1 MLDSIPFICFLS
13 FLVDAGV
20 DDDGLERCISSSQR
34 ECCLELSW
42 CWPRRAEAER
52 RHGEVLYVSGGGGSG
67 EAARHYS

>member
-20 DDDGLERCISSSQR
+20 DDDGLECCISSSQR

-42 CWPRRAEAER
+42 CWPRRAEAEATWESPVR
-52 RHGEVLYVSGGGGSG
+52 LRWWW
-67 EAARHYS
+67 